1 MGTTDQTPVERKAE
15 ARAVVVMASARRQTY
30 GTVDDELRIALDEFE
45 RACIAEAV
53 AKLVRDLPGALR
65 FAQCRDPD
73 KATEAVH
80 ILGRL
85 LTDGRE

>member
-45 RACIAEAV
+45 HACIAESV
-53 AKLVRDLPGALR
+53 APALEYIDEMVKLGHVSLSDSRKLR
-65 FAQCRDPD
+65 S
-73 KATEAVH
+73 
-80 ILGRL
+80 L
-85 LTDGRE
+85 LTEGRE